1 LTTISQKEPT
11 MSLDFT
17 ALTVDSAPHAVRP
30 LLAASEKKFG
40 FLPSPVALGAHAP
53 AALQHLFAS
62 FAAFDRTSLSPLERE
77 VIAMTVAFEHGCH
90 YCMAMHSAM
99 QAASEEAQPIVAAL
113 RSGAPLPDA
122 RLDALR
128 SFARALVRERGHV
141 PGAIADG
148 LAAAGYGEQQALEI
162 VLGVG
167 VYTLST
173 FMNIVTDAQLDPP
186 FAAFAW
192 ERPAGAAA
200 S

>member
-1 LTTISQKEPT
+1 
-11 MSLDFT
+11 MSLDF
-17 ALTVDSAPHAVRP
+17 APLDPDSAPEAART
-30 LLAASEKKFG
+30 LLAASQKQFG

-53 AALQHLFAS
+53 GVLQHLFAS
-62 FAAFDRTSLSPLERE
+62 FVAFDRTSLSALERE

-90 YCMAMHSAM
+90 YCMAMHTAL
-99 QAASEEAQPIVAAL
+99 QAGSEHAQPIVAAL
-113 RSGAPLPDA
+113 RTGVPLPNV

-128 SFARALVRERGHV
+128 SFARALVQHRGHV
-141 PGAIADG
+141 PAPIAD
-148 LAAAGYGEQQALEI
+148 AFSAAGYGEQQALEV

-173 FMNIVTDAQLDPP
+173 FMNIVTDAQLDAP

-192 ERPAGAAA
+192 ERPAVATA

>member
-1 LTTISQKEPT
+1 

-17 ALTVDSAPHAVRP
+17 ALTVDSAPTAARTM
-30 LLAASEKKFG
+30 LAASQQRFG

-53 AALQHLFAS
+53 GVLGHLFAS
-62 FAAFDRTSLSPLERE
+62 FAAFDKTSLSPLERE
-77 VIAMTVAFEHGCH
+77 IIAMTVAFEHGCH
-90 YCMAMHSAM
+90 YCMAMHTAM
-99 QAASEEAQPIVAAL
+99 QAGSEPAQPIVAAL
-113 RSGAPLPDA
+113 RAGAALPEP

-128 SFARALVRERGHV
+128 SFARALVIHRGHV
-141 PGAIADG
+141 PTSITDAF
-148 LAAAGYGEQQALEI
+148 AAAGYGEQQALEV

-192 ERPAGAAA
+192 ERPATATA